1 MLPLIDYGIPDATA
15 WLRSLRR
22 LTAGLRRTPRTWAS
36 ASVSVSCGSAA
47 RRAARTICCF
57 SCTWFRRPEPLCG
70 CEGCRSGLG
79 GSCAH
84 TTQDGLA
91 SKPATVTG
99 LPCDLRQHHPR
110 DRLFLSLFAC
120 EVGRRA
126 RFVQRTGSRVLLK
139 HTLVLA
145 VSVPTAGVSENLG
158 DPHRITIIL
167 IAVIISCSTSNY

>member
-1 MLPLIDYGIPDATA
+1 MRTRHRTV
-15 WLRSLRR
+15 WLRSRPPSPACR
-22 LTAGLRRTPRTWAS
+22 VTSAS
-36 ASVSVSCGSAA
+36 A
-47 RRAARTICCF
+47 I
-57 SCTWFRRPEPLCG
+57 
-70 CEGCRSGLG
+70 
-79 GSCAH
+79 
-84 TTQDGLA
+84 LA
-91 SKPATVTG
+91 T
-99 LPCDLRQHHPR
+99 
-110 DRLFLSLFAC
+110 RLFLSLFAC